1 MIPERAQTVF
11 HRDRMALP
19 VILRD
24 DGRRRSRGEER
35 LCGYGGAVVVRPGM
49 EMRGGLTVMDRLE
62 HFGSDEGA
70 CASEASMT
78 NASNS
83 K

>member
-1 MIPERAQTVF
+1 
-11 HRDRMALP
+11 MALP

-24 DGRRRSRGEER
+24 DRRRRRRGEER
-35 LCGYGGAVVVRPGM
+35 LCGYGRTVVIRPGM
-49 EMRGGLTVMDRLE
+49 EMRGGLTVMDGFE